1 MTEIKKLDI
10 EDAELESFLE
20 KVFMVYKVDFRQY
33 GKAHLKRRIRH
44 RMTFA
49 KYENMIQLK
58 EDVLQNKAAFEK
70 LFEDLSINVTEL
82 FRDPQFYESL
92 QQFLVQMPST
102 KPIKIWVSACA
113 SGEEAFSMLMMLE
126 HFEIPYE
133 SILATDFNPQ
143 IVERASTGKMETIYM
158 KEYLK
163 NMAATRFDIDFYKF
177 FDFKQDYYQLKS
189 KYLDKIQFKVHN
201 LMDEPDFDPFDV
213 ILCRN
218 VLIYFEKELQDRVVN
233 LLTKQLTKGGLL
245 CLGAKESLRFMS
257 NFQDYLSIHQNHKI
271 YQKK

>member
-1 MTEIKKLDI
+1 MTDFKKLDI
-10 EDAELESFLE
+10 EDGELESFLE
-20 KVFMVYKVDFRQY
+20 KVFKVYKVDFRQY

-58 EDVLQNKAAFEK
+58 EDVLQNQTAFDK
-70 LFEDLSINVTEL
+70 LFGDLSINVTEL

-92 QQFLVQMPST
+92 QQFLKQMPSS
-102 KPIKIWVSACA
+102 KPIRIWVSAC
-113 SGEEAFSMLMMLE
+113 STGEEAFSMLMMLE
-126 HFEIPYE
+126 HFKIPYE
-133 SILATDFNPQ
+133 SIIASDFNPQ
-143 IVERASTGKMETIYM
+143 IVERASTGRMESIYM

-163 NMAATRFDIDFYKF
+163 NMAATHFDIDFYQF

-189 KYLDKIQFKVHN
+189 RYLDKIIFEVHN
-201 LMDEPDFDPFDV
+201 LMDEPKFELFDV

-218 VLIYFEKELQDRVVN
+218 VLIYFEKELQDKVVG
-233 LLTKQLTKGGLL
+233 LLTQQLSRGGLL

-257 NFQDYLSIHQNHKI
+257 YYQEYLTIHQNHKI